1 MRLNDENL
9 EKTLIEIRLHLT
21 ENSILLKELA
31 RNLEIHEKNGN
42 GDRIKVRTLIIIMIL
57 SYILFLGEKVKELL
71 NVEFLKVLF

>member
-31 RNLEIHEKNGN
+31 RNLEIYEKNGN